1 MKRKRSTWHPHGD
14 TTRVICG
21 RTSVR
26 TSGRA
31 SFNFLSPASE
41 VVLSSCEVY
50 NLCRSFFPQL
60 DLTLHQPWVIIQLC
74 IITTW
79 KPNGQDHRID
89 IVEYSRMSTLIAHLV
104 WLVEILGVTFNNLCD
119 LCRYTEMEVTVRT
132 VFTSKKDKENSKVI
146 TYSARRNYGNDSY
159 DFIPVDGGPSAYLN
173 KDYRQLWGIRRVS
186 ARRSKIHL
194 FIIVIC
200 LFFLYKKARGR

>member
-1 MKRKRSTWHPHGD
+1 MAILLESAVGEQVCAQVAERHSIFFRRVGRIYPRRIPWFYLSTCD
-14 TTRVICG
+14 
-21 RTSVR
+21 
-26 TSGRA
+26 
-31 SFNFLSPASE
+31 
-41 VVLSSCEVY
+41 

-146 TYSARRNYGNDSY
+146 TYSARCNYGNDS
-159 DFIPVDGGPSAYLN
+159 
-173 KDYRQLWGIRRVS
+173 
-186 ARRSKIHL
+186 
-194 FIIVIC
+194 
-200 LFFLYKKARGR
+200 